1 MIELAV
7 TKKVLVQQEKEY
19 EKVQLM
25 EAMEFQG
32 ERDVL
37 DALLDDNRK
46 YTLKSVREKI
56 NSFMK
61 GKVK

>member
-1 MIELAV
+1 
-7 TKKVLVQQEKEY
+7 
-19 EKVQLM
+19 M

-32 ERDVL
+32 KRDVL

-46 YTLKSVREKI
+46 YTLKAVREKI